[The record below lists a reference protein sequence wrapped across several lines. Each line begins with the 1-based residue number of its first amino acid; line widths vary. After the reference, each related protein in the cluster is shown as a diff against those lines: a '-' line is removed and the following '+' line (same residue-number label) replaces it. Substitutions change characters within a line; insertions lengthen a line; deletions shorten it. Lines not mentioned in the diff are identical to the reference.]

1 MSGCKIKGNTTMSR
15 IKKRYRFCMY
25 CGGEVVRKY
34 VVHEGKEREVC
45 NTCERILYHSSKPC
59 VGALIVDEDRV
70 LLVKRKQKPYKG
82 YWDIPG
88 GFLERGEHP
97 ENGLFREIREETG
110 LLVRPIEL
118 LGIFMDKYGPDAD
131 DTLNIHY
138 LAEVI
143 GGEAKA
149 GSDAGELGWFSKENL
164 PKRIAFRNG
173 REALKI
179 WRNRSQ

>member
-1 MSGCKIKGNTTMSR
+1 M
-15 IKKRYRFCMY
+15 KRVKQQHSFCPY
-25 CGGEVVRKY
+25 CGGEVVLKY
-34 VVHEGKEREVC
+34 VANEGKKREVC
-45 NTCERILYHSSKPC
+45 SACGRILYHNSKPC
-59 VGALIVDEDRV
+59 VGALIIDEDRI
-70 LLVKRKQKPYKG
+70 LLVKRKQEPYKG

-88 GFLERGEHP
+88 GFLEGGEHP
-97 ENGLFREIREETG
+97 ENGLLREIREETG
-110 LLVRPIEL
+110 LEVRPIKL

-149 GSDAGELGWFSKENL
+149 GSDAGELRWFSKKNL

-173 REALKI
+173 REVLKV
-179 WRNRSQ
+179 WRNMSR

>member
-1 MSGCKIKGNTTMSR
+1 M
-15 IKKRYRFCMY
+15 KRYRFCMH
-25 CGGEVVRKY
+25 CGGETVLKY
-34 VVHEGKEREVC
+34 VAHEGKEREVC
-45 NTCERILYHSSKPC
+45 SACGRILYHNSKPC
-59 VGALIVDEDRV
+59 VGALIIDEDRI
-70 LLVKRKQKPYKG
+70 LLVKRKQEPYKG

-88 GFLERGEHP
+88 GFLEGGEYP
-97 ENGLFREIREETG
+97 ENGLLREIREETG
-110 LLVRPIEL
+110 LEVRPIEL

-149 GSDAGELGWFSKENL
+149 GSDAGELRWFSKKNL

-173 REALKI
+173 REVLKV
-179 WRNRSQ
+179 WRNMSR

>member
-1 MSGCKIKGNTTMSR
+1 MH
-15 IKKRYRFCMY
+15 
-25 CGGEVVRKY
+25 CGGEVVLKY
-34 VVHEGKEREVC
+34 VAHESKKREVC
-45 NTCERILYHSSKPC
+45 NACGRTFYHSSKPC
-59 VGALIVDEDRV
+59 VGALIVVEDKI
-70 LLVKRKQKPYKG
+70 LLVKRKQEPYKG

-88 GFLERGEHP
+88 GFLETGEHP
-97 ENGLFREIREETG
+97 RNGLLREIREETG
-110 LLVRPIEL
+110 LEVRLIEL

-149 GSDAGELGWFSKENL
+149 ASDAVELRWFSKEKL

-179 WRNRSQ
+179 WCNRSQ